1 MSPPLIDV
9 NVNLS
14 RWPFRRLPL
23 DETPALVKKLRANHV
38 QQAWAGSFDSIL
50 HKDVAGVNARLAQEC
65 REHGHGIL
73 IPFGAIN
80 PMQPD
85 WEEDLRRCHEEY
97 KMPGIRIYPNYHGY
111 KLTDPIFSKL
121 LRAAT
126 ERHLVVQLA
135 VLMEDRRTQHPLIPM
150 PPVDFSPLVSIAS
163 QFEGLRL
170 VLLNSFQNN
179 SRDLVA
185 NLAAT
190 GKVYFEIATLEGAG
204 GIENLLHRIPVRCLL
219 FGSHAPFFYFES
231 ALLKLKESELDEA
244 TLRAISNENA
254 RQLLAKK

>member
-1 MSPPLIDV
+1 MNPPLIDV

-23 DETPALVKKLRANHV
+23 DETPELIKKLKAHHV
-38 QQAWAGSFDSIL
+38 QQAWVGSFDAIL
-50 HKDVAGVNARLAQEC
+50 HKDIAGVNARLSREC
-65 REHGHGIL
+65 HEHGHGIL
-73 IPFGAIN
+73 VPFGAIN

-85 WEEDLRRCHEEY
+85 WEEDLRRCHEEF
-97 KMPGIRIYPNYHGY
+97 KMPGIRIYPNYHRY

-121 LRAAT
+121 LHAAT
-126 ERHLVVQLA
+126 ERRLVVQLA

-150 PPVDFSPLVSIAS
+150 PPVDFSPLVSIAA
-163 QFEGLRL
+163 QCEDLRL

-179 SRDLVA
+179 SRDLLA
-185 NLAAT
+185 KLAAT

-204 GIENLLHRIPVRCLL
+204 GIENLLHSIPARSLL
-219 FGSHAPFFYFES
+219 FGSHSPFFYFES

-244 TLRAISNENA
+244 TLRDISSENA
-254 RQLLAKK
+254 RHLLEKK